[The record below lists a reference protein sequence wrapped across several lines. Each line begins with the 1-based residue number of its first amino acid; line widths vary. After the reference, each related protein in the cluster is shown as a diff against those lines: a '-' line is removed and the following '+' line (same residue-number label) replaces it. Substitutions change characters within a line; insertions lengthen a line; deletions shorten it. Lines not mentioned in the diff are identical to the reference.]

1 VPIQSPRCNR
11 QRGQYENQSFSGKDV
26 PWVSQLFA
34 HIDSEKLSE
43 MALVDIAYE
52 ILRETNRTYNF
63 RELMDELVSLR
74 KMTKEQMMA
83 IIAQVYTEI
92 NIDGRF
98 VCLGDNVWGL
108 KRWYPTD
115 TVEETQ
121 EGGGTKKKKV
131 ILDDDFDDYDT
142 EDEIVEEYEE
152 DDVVIFEDEEE
163 FVDED
168 ADIEEEELDAEIDEE
183 ELEDEE
189 ELFEEEE
196 EELVEE
202 DSEDD
207 LDDDDDK

>member
-1 VPIQSPRCNR
+1 
-11 QRGQYENQSFSGKDV
+11 
-26 PWVSQLFA
+26 VSQLFA

-52 ILRETNRTYNF
+52 ILRKTNRTYNF
-63 RELMDELVSLR
+63 RELMDELVTLR
-74 KMTKEQMMA
+74 KMTNEQLMA

-131 ILDDDFDDYDT
+131 VLDDDFDDYDA
-142 EDEIVEEYEE
+142 DEESVEEFEE
-152 DDVVIFEDEEE
+152 DDIVIFEDEEE

-168 ADIEEEELDAEIDEE
+168 AEIEEEEIDAEIEEEEIDEEEEELFEDE

-189 ELFEEEE
+189 SVDD
-196 EELVEE
+196 VEE
-202 DSEDD
+202 DDEK
-207 LDDDDDK
+207 L

>member
-1 VPIQSPRCNR
+1 M
-11 QRGQYENQSFSGKDV
+11 K
-26 PWVSQLFA
+26 QLFA
-34 HIDSEKLSE
+34 HIDPEKLSE

-63 RELMDELVSLR
+63 RELMDELVALR
-74 KMTKEQMMA
+74 NMTKEQLMD

-131 ILDDDFDDYDT
+131 ILDDDFDDYDA
-142 EDEIVEEYEE
+142 EEEIVEEFEE
-152 DDVVIFEDEEE
+152 DDVVIFEDDEE

-168 ADIEEEELDAEIDEE
+168 AEIEEEIDAEINEEEIEEEEELFEDE

-189 ELFEEEE
+189 SEEE
-196 EELVEE
+196 VDDE
-202 DSEDD
+202 DV
-207 LDDDDDK
+207 KG

>member
-1 VPIQSPRCNR
+1 M
-11 QRGQYENQSFSGKDV
+11 
-26 PWVSQLFA
+26 SQLFA

-63 RELMDELVSLR
+63 RELMDELVTLR
-74 KMTKEQMMA
+74 KMTNEQLMA

-131 ILDDDFDDYDT
+131 VLDDDFDDYDA
-142 EDEIVEEYEE
+142 EDEGVEEFEE
-152 DDVVIFEDEEE
+152 DDVVIFEDEDD

-168 ADIEEEELDAEIDEE
+168 AEIEEEEIDGEIDEE
-183 ELEDEE
+183 EI
-189 ELFEEEE
+189 EEEE
-196 EELVEE
+196 EMFEDEEMEDE
-202 DSEDD
+202 DSADDVDEDEEK
-207 LDDDDDK
+207 L

>member
-1 VPIQSPRCNR
+1 
-11 QRGQYENQSFSGKDV
+11 
-26 PWVSQLFA
+26 VSQLFA

-52 ILRETNRTYNF
+52 ILRKTNRTYNF
-63 RELMDELVSLR
+63 RELMDELVTLR
-74 KMTKEQMMA
+74 KMTNEQLMA

-131 ILDDDFDDYDT
+131 VLDDDFDDYDA
-142 EDEIVEEYEE
+142 EDEGVEEFEE
-152 DDVVIFEDEEE
+152 DDIVIFEEEE
-163 FVDED
+163 DFVDED
-168 ADIEEEELDAEIDEE
+168 AEIEEEEIDGEIDEE
-183 ELEDEE
+183 EI
-189 ELFEEEE
+189 EEEE
-196 EELVEE
+196 EMFEDEELEDE
-202 DSEDD
+202 DSTDD
-207 LDDDDDK
+207 LNEEEEKL

>member
-1 VPIQSPRCNR
+1 M
-11 QRGQYENQSFSGKDV
+11 
-26 PWVSQLFA
+26 SQLFA

-63 RELMDELVSLR
+63 RELMDELVKLR
-74 KMTKEQMMA
+74 KMTNEQLMA

-98 VCLGDNVWGL
+98 VCLGDSVWGL

-115 TVEETQ
+115 TVDETQ

-131 ILDDDFDDYDT
+131 VMDDDFDDYDA
-142 EDEIVEEYEE
+142 EDEGVEEFEE
-152 DDVVIFEDEEE
+152 DDIVIFEEDED

-168 ADIEEEELDAEIDEE
+168 AEIEEEEIEGEIDEE
-183 ELEDEE
+183 ELEDDEE
-189 ELFEEEE
+189 EVFEDEEMEEEE
-196 EELVEE
+196 
-202 DSEDD
+202 SADD
-207 LDDDDDK
+207 LDEDEEKL

>member
-1 VPIQSPRCNR
+1 M
-11 QRGQYENQSFSGKDV
+11 
-26 PWVSQLFA
+26 SQLFA
-34 HIDSEKLSE
+34 HIDPEKLSE

-63 RELMDELVSLR
+63 RELMDELAAVR
-74 KMTKEQMMA
+74 NMTNEQLMA

-142 EDEIVEEYEE
+142 EDEIVEDYEE
-152 DDVVIFEDEEE
+152 DDVVIFEDEEV
-163 FVDED
+163 FVDD
-168 ADIEEEELDAEIDEE
+168 ADIEDEEIAEIDEE
-183 ELEDEE
+183 ELEEEEDELFDEE
-189 ELFEEEE
+189 LEEEE
-196 EELVEE
+196 VDEEL
-202 DSEDD
+202 EDD
-207 LDDDDDK
+207 EDK

>member
-1 VPIQSPRCNR
+1 M
-11 QRGQYENQSFSGKDV
+11 
-26 PWVSQLFA
+26 SQLFA

-63 RELMDELVSLR
+63 RELMDELVTLR
-74 KMTKEQMMA
+74 KMTNEQLMA

-131 ILDDDFDDYDT
+131 VMDDDFDDYDA
-142 EDEIVEEYEE
+142 EDESVEEFEE
-152 DDVVIFEDEEE
+152 DDIVIFEEDED

-168 ADIEEEELDAEIDEE
+168 AEIEEEEIEGEIDEE
-183 ELEDEE
+183 ELEEDEE
-189 ELFEEEE
+189 EMFEDEEM
-196 EELVEE
+196 E
-202 DSEDD
+202 DGDSADD
-207 LDDDDDK
+207 LDEDEEKL

>member
-1 VPIQSPRCNR
+1 M
-11 QRGQYENQSFSGKDV
+11 
-26 PWVSQLFA
+26 SQKLA
-34 HIDSEKLSE
+34 HIDPEKLSE

-63 RELMDELVSLR
+63 RELMDELAELR
-74 KMTKEQMMA
+74 GMTNEQVMS

-121 EGGGTKKKKV
+121 EGGVAKKKKV
-131 ILDDDFDDYDT
+131 ILDDDFDDFET
-142 EDEIVEEYEE
+142 EDELVEDYEE
-152 DDVVIFEDEEE
+152 DEVVLFDDEDD

-168 ADIEEEELDAEIDEE
+168 AALEEELDAELEEDLEDEEDLFEE
-183 ELEDEE
+183 ELEEE
-189 ELFEEEE
+189 EADLA
-196 EELVEE
+196 V
-202 DSEDD
+202 DIDDEDD
-207 LDDDDDK
+207 LL

>member
-1 VPIQSPRCNR
+1 
-11 QRGQYENQSFSGKDV
+11 
-26 PWVSQLFA
+26 VSQLFA

-52 ILRETNRTYNF
+52 ILRKTNRTYNF
-63 RELMDELVSLR
+63 RELMDELVAVR
-74 KMTKEQMMA
+74 KMTNEQLMA

-131 ILDDDFDDYDT
+131 VLDDDFDDYDA
-142 EDEIVEEYEE
+142 EDEGVEEFEE
-152 DDVVIFEDEEE
+152 DDIVIFEEEE
-163 FVDED
+163 DFVDED
-168 ADIEEEELDAEIDEE
+168 AEIEEEEIDGEIDEE
-183 ELEDEE
+183 EI
-189 ELFEEEE
+189 EEEE
-196 EELVEE
+196 EMFEDEELEDE
-202 DSEDD
+202 DSTDD
-207 LDDDDDK
+207 LNEEEEKL

>member
-1 VPIQSPRCNR
+1 M
-11 QRGQYENQSFSGKDV
+11 
-26 PWVSQLFA
+26 SQLFA
-34 HIDSEKLSE
+34 HVDSEKLSE

-52 ILRETNRTYNF
+52 ILRQTNRTYNF
-63 RELMDELVSLR
+63 RELMDELVSVR
-74 KMTKEQMMA
+74 KMTKEQLMA

-98 VCLGDNVWGL
+98 VCLGDNIWGL

-142 EDEIVEEYEE
+142 EDDIVEEFEE
-152 DDVVIFEDEEE
+152 DDVVIFEDDED

-168 ADIEEEELDAEIDEE
+168 AEIEEEEIDAEIDEE
-183 ELEDEE
+183 ELDEEEE
-189 ELFEEEE
+189 ELFEGEEAEDEELEDDAEEE
-196 EELVEE
+196 EDEKL
-202 DSEDD
+202 
-207 LDDDDDK
+207 